1 MTGPTTTAPDR
12 PTLAI
17 VLTGGRGSRLGGV
30 EKALVQHAG
39 TTLLES
45 TLRALARGGALRV
58 VLVGPHEPPEAPA
71 DEHAIAWRA
80 VVEEPRFGGPALA
93 LAAGVTALAEWQ
105 RADGGASPDD
115 RDTWV
120 TVLACDLSAPER
132 ALDVLDARGAG
143 IDDDGVVLEDADG
156 RAQWLTARYRLP
168 ALREALEE
176 VEPDTSVRRAL
187 GGLDLALVPA
197 GDAVADIDTPEDLSR
212 VGASVPVTVVSG
224 RMAATNDDVVKEAT
238 VSVPPNL
245 ERWVAELAPRLGLEP
260 DDVPVP
266 LLLDLAR
273 DVAHGAV
280 RPGAPVSAFMLGLAI
295 GTGRVT
301 DLEAAA
307 ESITELADG
316 WAEADRRTHEVRS
329 ADPEDATGE

>member
-1 MTGPTTTAPDR
+1 
-12 PTLAI
+12 
-17 VLTGGRGSRLGGV
+17 
-30 EKALVQHAG
+30 
-39 TTLLES
+39 
-45 TLRALARGGALRV
+45 
-58 VLVGPHEPPEAPA
+58 
-71 DEHAIAWRA
+71 
-80 VVEEPRFGGPALA
+80 
-93 LAAGVTALAEWQ
+93 
-105 RADGGASPDD
+105 
-115 RDTWV
+115 
-120 TVLACDLSAPER
+120 
-132 ALDVLDARGAG
+132 
-143 IDDDGVVLEDADG
+143 
-156 RAQWLTARYRLP
+156 
-168 ALREALEE
+168 
-176 VEPDTSVRRAL
+176 
-187 GGLDLALVPA
+187 
-197 GDAVADIDTPEDLSR
+197 
-212 VGASVPVTVVSG
+212 
-224 RMAATNDDVVKEAT
+224 MAATNDDVVKEAT